1 MVEVR
6 QSIAGGWV
14 VVAVQDRVLLAEVG
28 DSATTETVTGLL
40 DTLRGADAFERTIE
54 RLTAQG
60 LAGTPAFA
68 LVDRDAGSTVRCV
81 LRGPVLLRVTTGE
94 GLRELRAEQVST
106 WLETTIAGVTSFR
119 VSVIGAVADGLGALP
134 LVEGAARAV
143 EAGTVDA
150 SLEDATVVVAPRVRS
165 QNPAV
170 PAVPVVPAVPA
181 VPAVVVEGPAQLAEA
196 TIADPGV
203 LDTPDVTL
211 MRGADSHDDAEPSEP
226 AEPVESAEP
235 GDHDGLTI
243 MSSELS
249 GRRSVAPPAAD
260 PRPPMKASPRYFVEL
275 ADGRREDLAV
285 PIVVG
290 RAPSADSASR
300 SAHPRLVVVPSAEQD
315 ISRSHVLVAVEGDT
329 VVVTD
334 LHSRNGT
341 VVVNPGAQPQKLRR
355 GEPTALIVG
364 SAIDLGDGV
373 VMTVGSES

>member
-28 DSATTETVTGLL
+28 ESATTETVTGLL

-119 VSVIGAVADGLGALP
+119 VSVIGAVADGVGTLP
-134 LVEGAARAV
+134 LVEGAAWAV
-143 EAGTVDA
+143 EAGTVEA

-165 QNPAV
+165 QS

-181 VPAVVVEGPAQLAEA
+181 VVAEAPAPLAEA
-196 TIADPGV
+196 TIADPAV

-211 MRGADSHDDAEPSEP
+211 LRGAESHDDAEP
-226 AEPVESAEP
+226 AEPVEPVEPAEP

-249 GRRSVAPPAAD
+249 GRRSGSPPAAD
-260 PRPPMKASPRYFVEL
+260 PRPSMKASPRYFVEL

>member
-6 QSIAGGWV
+6 QSTAGGWV

-28 DSATTETVTGLL
+28 ESATAETVTVLL

-60 LAGTPAFA
+60 LVATPAFA

-81 LRGPVLLRVTTGE
+81 LRGPVLLRVTTAE
-94 GLRELRAEQVST
+94 WLREVRAEQVST

-119 VSVIGAVADGLGALP
+119 VSVVGAVAEGVGALP
-134 LVEGAARAV
+134 LVEGAVWAV
-143 EAGTVDA
+143 EAGTVEA

-165 QNPAV
+165 QT
-170 PAVPVVPAVPA
+170 PAVPA
-181 VPAVVVEGPAQLAEA
+181 VPAVPVLAAEAPAQLAEA
-196 TIADPGV
+196 TIADPAV

-211 MRGADSHDDAEPSEP
+211 LRGAESHDDAEP
-226 AEPVESAEP
+226 AESAEP

-243 MSSELS
+243 MSSELG

-373 VMTVGSES
+373 VMTVGAES

>member
-6 QSIAGGWV
+6 QSTAGGWV

-28 DSATTETVTGLL
+28 ESATTETVAGLL

-60 LAGTPAFA
+60 LAGTPAFG

-81 LRGPVLLRVTTGE
+81 LRGPVLLRVTTAE
-94 GLRELRAEQVST
+94 GLRELRAEHVST

-119 VSVIGAVADGLGALP
+119 VSVIGAVADGVGALP
-134 LVEGAARAV
+134 LVEGAAWAV

-150 SLEDATVVVAPRVRS
+150 SIEEATVVVAPRVRS
-165 QNPAV
+165 QT
-170 PAVPVVPAVPA
+170 PAVPVVPAA
-181 VPAVVVEGPAQLAEA
+181 PAVVAEAPAQLAEA
-196 TIADPGV
+196 TIADPAV
-203 LDTPDVTL
+203 LDAPDVTL
-211 MRGADSHDDAEPSEP
+211 LRGAESHDDAEPSEP
-226 AEPVESAEP
+226 SEPAESVEPAEP

>member
-1 MVEVR
+1 
-6 QSIAGGWV
+6 
-14 VVAVQDRVLLAEVG
+14 
-28 DSATTETVTGLL
+28 
-40 DTLRGADAFERTIE
+40 
-54 RLTAQG
+54 
-60 LAGTPAFA
+60 
-68 LVDRDAGSTVRCV
+68 
-81 LRGPVLLRVTTGE
+81 
-94 GLRELRAEQVST
+94 
-106 WLETTIAGVTSFR
+106 
-119 VSVIGAVADGLGALP
+119 
-134 LVEGAARAV
+134 
-143 EAGTVDA
+143 
-150 SLEDATVVVAPRVRS
+150 
-165 QNPAV
+165 
-170 PAVPVVPAVPA
+170 
-181 VPAVVVEGPAQLAEA
+181 
-196 TIADPGV
+196 
-203 LDTPDVTL
+203 
-211 MRGADSHDDAEPSEP
+211 
-226 AEPVESAEP
+226 
-235 GDHDGLTI
+235 

-275 ADGRREDLAV
+275 ADGRREDLGV

>member
-1 MVEVR
+1 
-6 QSIAGGWV
+6 V

-28 DSATTETVTGLL
+28 ESATTETVTGLL

-54 RLTAQG
+54 RLTVQG

-119 VSVIGAVADGLGALP
+119 VSVIGAVAGGVGTLP
-134 LVEGAARAV
+134 LVEGAAWAV
-143 EAGTVDA
+143 EAGTVEA

-165 QNPAV
+165 QT

-181 VPAVVVEGPAQLAEA
+181 VVAEAPAPLAEA
-196 TIADPGV
+196 TIADPAV

-211 MRGADSHDDAEPSEP
+211 LRGAESHDDAEP
-226 AEPVESAEP
+226 AEPVEPAEP